1 MTTLED
7 ILERQILL
15 NERLL
20 SYINNQTTTVE
31 RLVGIDFRNQG
42 EGEVQPTPN
51 GLIEQLLEAQ
61 ERTNSLLSL
70 YSYNNGRLR
79 DAVFV
84 KEEAV
89 AKVYTGTVEDRM
101 L

>member
-1 MTTLED
+1 MQTLED
-7 ILERQILL
+7 TLKRQELL
-15 NERLL
+15 NDRLL
-20 SYINNQTTTVE
+20 DLINSQRETVTK
-31 RLVGIDFRNQG
+31 LVGVEIETGIAEPCVDHAS
-42 EGEVQPTPN
+42 PN
-51 GLIEQLLEAQ
+51 GLIEELAQAQ

-89 AKVYTGTVEDRM
+89 NPMKGVRE
-101 L
+101 

>member
-1 MTTLED
+1 MTNLED
-7 ILERQILL
+7 ILERQHLL
-15 NERLL
+15 NDRLL
-20 SYINNQTTTVE
+20 SYINNQKETVE
-31 RLVGIDFRNQG
+31 RLVGVELNPNITDQCT
-42 EGEVQPTPN
+42 ESPSPN

-70 YSYNNGRLR
+70 YSYNNCRLR

-84 KEEAV
+84 NCEV
-89 AKVYTGTVEDRM
+89 VNPLRGVG